1 MIRAAGSSGTAVTI
15 WGAAFRKKTRGRSDA
30 GSRSSGTSPR
40 LDGIVRR
47 ATSPAAS
54 CSAKHCFTGPTIVE
68 KFEAAHASV
77 STHHRDSRL
86 ARWLNGRDP
95 SRDCD
100 LRHILFT
107 GKMPRWMV
115 GGAVISQTFYLEVK
129 HG

>member
-1 MIRAAGSSGTAVTI
+1 M
-15 WGAAFRKKTRGRSDA
+15 
-30 GSRSSGTSPR
+30 
-40 LDGIVRR
+40 
-47 ATSPAAS
+47 
-54 CSAKHCFTGPTIVE
+54 
-68 KFEAAHASV
+68 

-86 ARWLNGRDP
+86 ARWLTARTVTDERARPFEG
-95 SRDCD
+95 CD